1 MPTITVPIAPR
12 LTRLGRGR
20 ERDAVTTD
28 AAPEQAKDV
37 SMTAPKGDESD
48 MLVEQAARSV
58 RRAAT
63 IAAACLL
70 VASIVGG
77 TAVVV
82 SRRVARARAAKA
94 AMS

>member
-20 ERDAVTTD
+20 ERDAVTAD

-37 SMTAPKGDESD
+37 SMTAPKSDESD
-48 MLVEQAARSV
+48 VLVDQAARSV

-63 IAAACLL
+63 IAAAWLL
-70 VASIVGG
+70 VATVVGG
-77 TAVVV
+77 TAVVL
-82 SRRVARARAAKA
+82 SRRIARARAAKA